1 MIVASRPIQ
10 LVIADDHRLFRQG
23 LRALLETVPDV
34 ELVGEAASGEE
45 AVTLVTR
52 LRPDVVLMDITMP
65 DAAGAGGRPL
75 SGIAATRRILDRRPE
90 TRVVMLTMRGDDDAL
105 FAAMR
110 AGARGY
116 VLKGADED
124 ELLRVVRAVAQ
135 GEALFGPPIA
145 QRLVRFFGAEPAT
158 APGRPGGREFAEL
171 SEREHQVLDLIAQ
184 GLSNTAIAER
194 LVLSPKTVRNHVS
207 NIFDKLQV
215 ADRANAIVRAREAG
229 LGLP

>member
-1 MIVASRPIQ
+1 MLSGPIRLLIV
-10 LVIADDHRLFRQG
+10 DDHRLFRQG

-34 ELVGEAASGEE
+34 ELVGEAGSGEE
-45 AVTLVTR
+45 AVTLVTS

-65 DAAGAGGRPL
+65 DEAGDGGRPL
-75 SGIAATRRILDRRPE
+75 SGIAATRRILDLRPE

-105 FAAMR
+105 LAAMR

-124 ELLRVVRAVAQ
+124 ELLRVVRAAAQ
-135 GEALFGPPIA
+135 GEALFGPAIA
-145 QRLVRFFGAEPAT
+145 QRLIRFFGNAPAT
-158 APGRPGGREFAEL
+158 APGQPGAGKFAEL
-171 SEREHQVLDLIAQ
+171 SEREHEVLDLIAQ

-194 LVLSPKTVRNHVS
+194 LVLSPKTVRNHIS

-215 ADRANAIVRAREAG
+215 TDRANAIVRAREAG
-229 LGLP
+229 MGLP